1 MDTSILTILETEML
15 TFQKPEQQAGM
26 KPALKI
32 RVLEAKQ
39 RSLACRL
46 LPHPRQTFL
55 NNLESTFKPNL
66 PTQIYRF
73 VVSGNAILLAS
84 AKPTASR

>member
-1 MDTSILTILETEML
+1 
-15 TFQKPEQQAGM
+15 M

-39 RSLACRL
+39 RSLTCRL
-46 LPHPRQTFL
+46 LPHPRPMFL
-55 NNLESTFKPNL
+55 NKLESTFKPIL
-66 PTQIYRF
+66 STQIDRF
-73 VVSGNAILLAS
+73 VASGNAILLAS